1 MKLRIQLFA
10 AARDI
15 VAQSPFPVE
24 LPDGATVADLRI
36 QLVQDCP
43 KLKSMAVNL
52 LVAVNNQYAGDS
64 YVLKADDAVACFP
77 PVSGG

>member
-1 MKLRIQLFA
+1 MKLDVQLFA

-15 VAQSPFPVE
+15 VGQSPFPVE
-24 LPDGATVADLRI
+24 LSEGATVADLRI

-43 KLKSMAVNL
+43 KLKSMAVFL
-52 LVAVNNQYAGDS
+52 LVAVNSQYAGDS
-64 YVLKADDAVACFP
+64 YVLKVGDAIACFP